1 MTTKKSTTSTP
12 STQSTPAESTPTA
25 LAGTDLPPI
34 SDSVVSQC
42 VSLLN
47 QVGAL
52 IGSVDELSVLEI
64 RHALKMR
71 KGGAQI
77 VPQLATLC
85 GHNGITSVGNM
96 TTQGM
101 TDLLSR
107 ANSLNTISVALEAL
121 QKKVDDAAFMAES
134 TTWQSAT
141 TFYTV
146 LQRLTSRSPTLSVA
160 LQPIQAFFQTKR
172 TKGNRQLVNA
182 AAKVK
187 AAAQAVAKHPA
198 ASSGTQSPP
207 TPPTPPSTG
216 ASAGSPPTGSSSA
229 GGTGAAPVAEP
240 VPVAGGGVAAGG
252 APVGAAGV
260 AAPLAASNNGVTHS

>member
-1 MTTKKSTTSTP
+1 MTTKKITTSTQ

-34 SDSVVSQC
+34 IDSTVSEC

-52 IGSVDELSVLEI
+52 IGSVDELSVLDI

-101 TDLLSR
+101 ADLLSR
-107 ANSLNTISVALEAL
+107 ANSLNTISVALGAL
-121 QKKVDDAAFMAES
+121 QKKLDDASFMAES
-134 TTWQSAT
+134 TAWQSAT

-160 LQPIQAFFQTKR
+160 LQPIQAFFQTKK
-172 TKGNRQLVNA
+172 TKGNRQVVKA
-182 AAKVK
+182 TAKVK
-187 AAAQAVAKHPA
+187 AAAKAVAKHPEA
-198 ASSGTQSPP
+198 GAGTQSPP
-207 TPPTPPSTG
+207 TPPTPPNTG

-229 GGTGAAPVAEP
+229 GGTGAAPVTGS
-240 VPVAGGGVAAGG
+240 VPVAGSGVTAGG
-252 APVGAAGV
+252 APVVAAGV
-260 AAPLAASNNGVTHS
+260 AAPSAAVSSGVVHS